1 MENPKWLPSITFDT
15 LRFTKRLT
23 QAGAFP
29 ELAEA
34 IAEAFKEAS
43 GEAEVATK
51 SDIRA
56 LEFEALPLIEW
67 VTYHRTA

>member
-34 IAEAFKEAS
+34 IAEAFKEKRP
-43 GEAEVATK
+43 GKRK
-51 SDIRA
+51 SPRRA
-56 LEFEALPLIEW
+56 IYALLNSRLFP
-67 VTYHRTA
+67 